1 MHGIACT
8 RTDIDRVHLL
18 VVEQR
23 RRVRVEPGHA
33 MPPRKVLGE
42 GAVSALCVWVGGIGT
57 VSVVSRPGNESQ
69 VKQYRDA
76 PHTCTMT
83 ATSALPGDF

>member
-1 MHGIACT
+1 
-8 RTDIDRVHLL
+8 
-18 VVEQR
+18 
-23 RRVRVEPGHA
+23 

-42 GAVSALCVWVGGIGT
+42 GAVSALWVGGWVELGR
-57 VSVVSRPGNESQ
+57 SALCRAQENESQ